1 MPAPSSLT
9 PEASSSGSTVGVVT
23 ESRRADKMELFL
35 RYSQAKAELDA
46 LRAQSEREREAL
58 LDALRE
64 SRAVVHD
71 LREQRDTLEH
81 RLARERTLARKL
93 SSVFGTEDVD
103 GVGEGVDVA
112 ARLDEL
118 VRTRELWIERAQMAA
133 EELERTRDRLARME
147 TVVQQAHDR
156 EAELERE
163 NAELRAR
170 IAAVEAAARS
180 GTPEGAHDDAEEATL
195 VQPSPAE
202 RVNPTN
208 GRVATR
214 APPARG
220 PRSALPTAS
229 TTPPKRPTGIP
240 RTRNASNNS
249 TASSLDGIG
258 QVAGTPLMQTQPSFA
273 PTPSPAASKVPSKL
287 PVSPRSPRVSAI
299 PTSPTRSR
307 IPGASGIPRAGHSR
321 STSVA
326 SVGTASP
333 VGSSVGAFEAD
344 RSQGELSLSHLDDLE
359 RPTARPPPVLE

>member
-1 MPAPSSLT
+1 M
-9 PEASSSGSTVGVVT
+9 T

-81 RLARERTLARKL
+81 RLARERTLSRKL

-103 GVGEGVDVA
+103 GGVSGEDVA

-133 EELERTRDRLARME
+133 EELERTRERLGRME
-147 TVVQQAHDR
+147 AVVQQAHDR

-170 IAAVEAAARS
+170 IAAADVAGRS
-180 GTPEGAHDDAEEATL
+180 VTPEGAHDDAEEPTL
-195 VQPSPAE
+195 VQPAPVEPIRSVPA
-202 RVNPTN
+202 TN
-208 GRVATR
+208 GRIAIR
-214 APPARG
+214 APPVRPPRG
-220 PRSALPTAS
+220 GLPAAS
-229 TTPPKRPTGIP
+229 TTPPKRSTGIP
-240 RTRNASNNS
+240 RSRNASNNS
-249 TASSLDGIG
+249 TTSSLDGIG
-258 QVAGTPLMQTQPSFA
+258 LVAGTPLMQTQPSFA
-273 PTPSPAASKVPSKL
+273 PTPSPAAVATVSKLPSKL
-287 PVSPRSPRVSAI
+287 PMSPRSPRVSAI
-299 PTSPTRSR
+299 PTSPTSPSARR
-307 IPGASGIPRAGHSR
+307 IPGSGIPRASHSR
-321 STSVA
+321 QTSVT

-333 VGSSVGAFEAD
+333 VASSVGAFDGD
-344 RSQGELSLSHLDDLE
+344 RSAELSLSHLDDLE